1 MLLGRSGK
9 FVSHRDLTEFF
20 NTLLELMRVIGAG
33 SCANPAQHVT

>member
-20 NTLLELMRVIGAG
+20 NTLLGAY
-33 SCANPAQHVT
+33 PI

>member
-20 NTLLELMRVIGAG
+20 NTLLGVMHVDESLGDVGPTEL
-33 SCANPAQHVT
+33 H

>member
-20 NTLLELMRVIGAG
+20 NTLLAG
-33 SCANPAQHVT
+33 CFGVRTVSN